1 MAMAALIGGS
11 FLGTLGGVFGWLLFG
26 LSGSQAFLLYLSLGL
41 FLPLIIMA
49 LTAIVAGRGASQ
61 TSRMAES
68 HAHTA

>member
-26 LSGSQAFLLYLSLGL
+26 LSGSQAFLLYLGLGL
-41 FLPLIIMA
+41 FLPLIVMTLA
-49 LTAIVAGRGASQ
+49 AILSGRDATRTSQ
-61 TSRMAES
+61 ISEN